1 MVGDRVVSSA
11 AVTHGGGGCADDG
24 ERWEWRDLTV
34 GPIIFFSKNCCMD
47 CQAYATQDQ
56 KHSELSFG
64 GVK

>member
-47 CQAYATQDQ
+47 CQAYAT
-56 KHSELSFG
+56 
-64 GVK
+64 